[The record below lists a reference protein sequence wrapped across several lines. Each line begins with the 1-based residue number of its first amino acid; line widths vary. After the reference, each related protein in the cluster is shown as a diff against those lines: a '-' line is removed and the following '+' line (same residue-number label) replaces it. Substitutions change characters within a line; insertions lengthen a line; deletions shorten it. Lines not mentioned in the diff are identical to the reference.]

1 MAERDGSREHDA
13 ADAHLL
19 ERFVCGERVYHGSF
33 LELQRDILR
42 LPDGSTASREYL
54 LHNGAAAVVPLLDD
68 GRLVMVRQHRYA
80 LDRVMLEFPAGKI
93 DAGEDPRVCAL
104 RELREESGYTARE
117 IAHAGVLHN
126 AAAYSSER
134 IEIFFARGLAAGTQA
149 LDEGEL
155 IDVVTMTPEQLDA
168 GVARGE
174 ITDAKTLI
182 GLLWLQRWR
191 AGAWP
196 LQWQAVGRAAT

>member
-1 MAERDGSREHDA
+1 MADRDEACG
-13 ADAHLL
+13 DAHLI
-19 ERFVCGERVYHGSF
+19 ERFESGETVYRGSF
-33 LELQRDILR
+33 LALQRDIVR
-42 LPDGSTASREYL
+42 LPDGSTASREYIR
-54 LHNGAAAVVPLLDD
+54 HNGAAAVVPLLDD

-93 DAGEDPRVCAL
+93 DGGEDPRVCAL

-117 IAHAGVLHN
+117 VAYAGRLHN

-134 IEIFFARGLAAGTQA
+134 IEIFFARGLQAGTQA

-155 IDVVTMTPEQLDA
+155 IDVVTLSADQLDA
-168 GVARGE
+168 GIASGE

-196 LQWQAVGRAAT
+196 LRWQAVDASA